1 MDLVFVDA
9 NILHSKTL
17 RDWTLLLGLHC
28 GRFGVV
34 SSEDC
39 VIEAL
44 ASIRDKNRHLDGGA
58 IHTIGEQ
65 IKGSLHDLI
74 TDWPGGEVEG
84 MPDTK
89 DWHVVNAA
97 THAGVQIL
105 MTTNTKD
112 FSPIADSLPFDIY
125 TPDELFTLIAD
136 NDPPAVEEVTRR
148 QRSYWEE
155 KRQKSILSGMGEP
168 KRLAEA
174 LRDAGASDFADVVG
188 PDPPQAR
195 RSAGRRTL
203 PAPHTGPTHAGA
215 PGDLGGHRAVAA
227 RTCRSHEVGIE
238 SARRPGNPVGQEE
251 ITAGA
256 SHRAPYAGSRCGRGI
271 IWWRSCLPGRP
282 HRVRVQLHMG
292 KRSPGVIRWRDRT
305 HVGSAGGATA
315 DTRHP
320 LGSFGGGAAR
330 IWAHLVATRSLRAY
344 GVRYPVPTAGHA
356 GDAGNAD

>member
-1 MDLVFVDA
+1 MPICIPWRRGCAGILIDMDLVFVDA

-74 TDWPGGEVEG
+74 TDWPGGAVEG

-112 FSPIADSLPFDIY
+112 FSPIAGSLAFDLY
-125 TPDELFTLIAD
+125 TPDELFTLVAD

-155 KRQKSILSGMGEP
+155 KRQKSILNGIGEP

-174 LRDAGASDFADVVG
+174 LRDAGAPDFADIVTQTLRKLSG
-188 PDPPQAR
+188 PP
-195 RSAGRRTL
+195 
-203 PAPHTGPTHAGA
+203 AGA
-215 PGDLGGHRAVAA
+215 PSPH
-227 RTCRSHEVGIE
+227 
-238 SARRPGNPVGQEE
+238 
-251 ITAGA
+251 
-256 SHRAPYAGSRCGRGI
+256 
-271 IWWRSCLPGRP
+271 LPQGRP
-282 HRVRVQLHMG
+282 TRVRQ
-292 KRSPGVIRWRDRT
+292 ST
-305 HVGSAGGATA
+305 SAAT
-315 DTRHP
+315 
-320 LGSFGGGAAR
+320 GQ
-330 IWAHLVATRSLRAY
+330 
-344 GVRYPVPTAGHA
+344 
-356 GDAGNAD
+356 